1 MDKVLVVDD
10 EVDICVL
17 LSRHLQKYGAKAD
30 YALTIADAVS
40 MATEYEYNLYI
51 IDLNLAGASGYDLI
65 AKLKK
70 MKHEAKIIMISAHDG
85 EATNAIHN
93 GADYFL
99 AKPLSID
106 SIKKALEYVQF
117 TN

>member
-1 MDKVLVVDD
+1 
-10 EVDICVL
+10 
-17 LSRHLQKYGAKAD
+17 
-30 YALTIADAVS
+30 
-40 MATEYEYNLYI
+40 
-51 IDLNLAGASGYDLI
+51 
-65 AKLKK
+65 